1 MLQTQSVYP
10 ATLELLKQLM
20 AFESLAKFNLVGGTA
35 LALQF
40 GHRISV
46 DLDFFSEDAFDTEDL
61 KRAIIA
67 EFGNQNIVWN
77 LEKDYTLLLK
87 INDIKVDILHY
98 PYALIDDVIVDD
110 SIRILSPKD
119 TGAMKLSAVSKRG
132 AKKDFF
138 DLYELLQQYSLEDLF
153 TFYEAKFKNHELGFL
168 ARSLLYFEDAE
179 IEEDPIMIKKYSWKQ
194 VKQHIEKEVRQYVNK
209 RL

>member
-46 DLDFFSEDAFDTEDL
+46 DLDFFSEGAFDTEDL

-119 TGAMKLSAVSKRG
+119 IGAMKLSAVSKRG

>member
-119 TGAMKLSAVSKRG
+119 IGAMKLSAVCKRG

-138 DLYELLQQYSLEDLF
+138 DLYELLQLYSLEDLF

>member
-119 TGAMKLSAVSKRG
+119 IGAMKLSAVSKRG